1 MYYYPYDPRIHN
13 FGNVGIG
20 GKVQA
25 HLSPFITKGIDFIRY
40 DNRNIRQEVID
51 YLDTKYR
58 NKHKNILDL
67 CCGSGISTAKYGID
81 TSPDF
86 IEKARELYPNK
97 IFEVANAENY
107 RPKYNVDVVT
117 SMFAFHEMPEGAHEL
132 IIENAIEIANKEII
146 IMDIHPN
153 YKPSKLMKS
162 GEPYIDEYLDT
173 IQKTMQYHDFKMTT
187 YINNHVAFWNLKLN

>member
-25 HLSPFITKGIDFIRY
+25 QLSPFITRSIDYLRY
-40 DNRNIRQEVID
+40 NNRNIRQEVID

-58 NKHKNILDL
+58 NKHQNILDL
-67 CCGSGISTAKYGID
+67 CCGTGISTAKYGID

-97 IFEVANAENY
+97 IFEVANAETY
-107 RPKYNVDVVT
+107 KPDFNVDVVT
-117 SMFAFHEMPEGAHEL
+117 SMFAFHEIPEGAHDI
-132 IIENAIEIANKEII
+132 IIENAIDIAKKEII

-162 GEPYIDEYLDT
+162 GEPYIDEYLNT
-173 IQKTMQYHDFKMTT
+173 IKTTMKYYDFKMLT
-187 YINNHVAFWNLKLN
+187 YIDNHVAFWNLKIN